1 LDASKEPA
9 LLFDLDGT
17 LVDSVYQHVIAW
29 RTALEDEGL
38 DLSTWRIHRR
48 VGMSNGLLVNALA
61 REMGRE
67 FSAEQVAA
75 LQAGHARVFREL
87 APHVRP
93 LPGAVE
99 LLRDLSQR
107 GVPWAIATS
116 GTRATAG
123 PNLAKLGVPASV
135 PVVTRD
141 EVPFAKP
148 DPDLSLPPPIGWGW
162 PSPTP
167 SSWGTASGM
176 FSPPAARSTGSG
188 PAIGGYSRQELEVA
202 GAFRIYHDPAA
213 LQLHLDELGIRR

>member
-1 LDASKEPA
+1 MDASKEPA

-17 LVDSVYQHVIAW
+17 L
-29 RTALEDEGL
+29 
-38 DLSTWRIHRR
+38 IHRR

-99 LLRDLSQR
+99 LLSELSQR
-107 GVPWAIATS
+107 GVLWAIATS

-123 PNLAKLGVPASV
+123 PNLAKLGFPPSV
-135 PVVTRD
+135 PIVTRD
-141 EVPFAKP
+141 EV
-148 DPDLSLPPPIGWGW
+148 WGRRMAST
-162 PSPTP
+162 PTGPTP
-167 SSWGTASGM
+167 AAI
-176 FSPPAARSTGSG
+176 PAAAPRSRSSARRRCGRVNSD
-188 PAIGGYSRQELEVA
+188 ASA
-202 GAFRIYHDPAA
+202 DPG
-213 LQLHLDELGIRR
+213 DRTT